1 MEVILR
7 EDYISLGYTGDRV
20 KVRRGFARNFLIP
33 RGLAVEA
40 SGANERALKH
50 KLGAI
55 VAARSKKKAEAEA
68 FGNVLQ
74 QVTVELTLKVGSQG
88 KSFGSI
94 TSKDIEDGLK
104 TLGYTVDRRQIRLTE
119 VIKGVGQFKVEVKL
133 HSEVAVPVNVKVLA
147 AQVAA
152 PAAEEGAEKGKG
164 RKKSKKKAASADE
177 EGAAGEESAVA
188 ASEGDADAETNEA

>member
-55 VAARSKKKAEAEA
+55 VAARLKKKSEAEA

-74 QVTVELTLKVGSQG
+74 QVTVELTLKVGAQG
-88 KSFGSI
+88 KSFGAI
-94 TSKDIEDGLK
+94 TSKDIEESLK

-119 VIKGVGQFKVEVKL
+119 VIKGAGQYKVEVKL

-152 PAAEEGAEKGKG
+152 PAADESGEKGKG
-164 RKKSKKKAASADE
+164 RKKSKKKAAAAEGE
-177 EGAAGEESAVA
+177 EGAVSEESASA
-188 ASEGDADAETNEA
+188 EGTQDSQTTEE